1 MVCLAVILN
10 ASKDG
15 VISLPECHL
24 GARLPCTQDHWA
36 LTLPSPFPGW
46 EVAGDHIYT
55 AVGASDN
62 DFMILTLVVP
72 GFR

>member
-1 MVCLAVILN
+1 MVVLG

-15 VISLPECHL
+15 VKPSFQSVVWVHICLAPKSTGINSSL
-24 GARLPCTQDHWA
+24 
-36 LTLPSPFPGW
+36 SFSGW

-55 AVGASDN
+55 AAGASDN

>member
-1 MVCLAVILN
+1 MVLDTW
-10 ASKDG
+10 KDG
-15 VISLPECHL
+15 VIPLFQSVIWVHICPAPETT
-24 GARLPCTQDHWA
+24 AV
-36 LTLPSPFPGW
+36 LTLRSPFPGW

>member
-1 MVCLAVILN
+1 MVVSFFQSIIWWHVCSVPETTEAV
-10 ASKDG
+10 
-15 VISLPECHL
+15 
-24 GARLPCTQDHWA
+24 
-36 LTLPSPFPGW
+36 TLFSIPGW